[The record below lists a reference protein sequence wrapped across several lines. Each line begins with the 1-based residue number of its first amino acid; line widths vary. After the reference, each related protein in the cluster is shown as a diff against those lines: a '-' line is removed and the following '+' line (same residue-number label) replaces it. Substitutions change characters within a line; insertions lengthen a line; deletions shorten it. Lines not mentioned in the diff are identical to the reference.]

1 MSPEPKYYIPFN
13 TNRKREFELYV
24 VIVAICKIFLSL
36 GKVTYEGS
44 DIKGKEGVRTMVVEQ
59 MLEVGGFSGSGA
71 RLVVVGMMMEE
82 VGKFLSPPPFYSCFW

>member
-1 MSPEPKYYIPFN
+1 M
-13 TNRKREFELYV
+13 YV
-24 VIVAICKIFLSL
+24 GIVAICKSFLSL

-71 RLVVVGMMMEE
+71 RLVVVVMMMMEE